1 MKRKSKKK
9 GKLWRP
15 ELIHLASDV
24 PGERMG
30 ENCVEPQVIHEE
42 ELAPL
47 EPATLPRQLP
57 SISKTKILEDKQTP
71 ET

>member
-42 ELAPL
+42 ELELPL
-47 EPATLPRQLP
+47 PFH
-57 SISKTKILEDKQTP
+57 I
-71 ET
+71 